1 MPKKI
6 FFFRKRNQKI
16 FIAAILTFFSPA
28 LLSGCTST
36 TKYGALKQSL
46 EITDLFEENQILADH
61 LYYFNG
67 FQSIPY
73 VIVGI
78 NNAYTLRSSAWR
90 EMKPTPTLLNQLT
103 TRMRSVY
110 DPSPQ
115 GAWILGPDEERLGIW
130 YSTERRTTVR
140 LDQDNRIL
148 IMPPH
153 PPELRGIP

>member
-1 MPKKI
+1 MPKKFLI
-6 FFFRKRNQKI
+6 FCNRIQKI
-16 FIAAILTFFSPA
+16 FIAVILTFFSLG
-28 LLSGCTST
+28 LLTGCTTT
-36 TKYGALKQSL
+36 TKYGTLKQSR
-46 EITDLFEENQILADH
+46 EITNLFEKNQILADH

-78 NNAYTLRSSAWR
+78 NNAYTLRSSVWR

-103 TRMRSVY
+103 IRMRSVY

-115 GAWILGPDEERLGIW
+115 GAWILDPDEERVGIW
-130 YSTERRTTVR
+130 YSTERRTVVR

-148 IMPPH
+148 IVPPQ